1 MKALSIQQPWAYAIL
16 HSGKD
21 IENRDWPTRLRGR
34 VLIHAGKKI
43 DKESIEILEYEYS
56 VLITP
61 DMLVT
66 GGIIGSVE
74 IMDCVTSSKSKWFF
88 GKYGFV
94 LRKPIVLQFMP
105 CRGQLGFFDV
115 EYKKP
120 EDRTSCASEPA
131 QNTAEICHTAPNS
144 ASMQN
149 AQLAL
154 EL

>member
-21 IENRDWPTRLRGR
+21 VENRSWFTNVRGR
-34 VLIHAGKKI
+34 VLVHVGKKI
-43 DKESIEILEYEYS
+43 DEEAIEFLEYENS
-56 VLITP
+56 VLLKP
-61 DMLVT
+61 EMLFT

-74 IMDCVTSSKSKWFF
+74 IVDCVTSSKSKWFF

-94 LRKPIVLQFMP
+94 LRNPIILPFMP

-120 EDRTSCASEPA
+120 EDRTSSAPEPA
-131 QNTAEICHTAPNS
+131 QNTKEICQTVGGNKESH
-144 ASMQN
+144 
-149 AQLAL
+149 
-154 EL
+154 EKI